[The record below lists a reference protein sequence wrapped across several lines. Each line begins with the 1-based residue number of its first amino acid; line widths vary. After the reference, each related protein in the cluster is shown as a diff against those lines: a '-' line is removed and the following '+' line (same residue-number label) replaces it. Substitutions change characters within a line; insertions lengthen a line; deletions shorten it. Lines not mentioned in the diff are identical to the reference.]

1 MPAPTREPFQYRG
14 AGPLRGIISQA
25 APHHGALAIYDRDLV
40 TGFVPKDTDAMGAFL
55 LIKENLVTENLFS
68 VENLHVAKIPN
79 CLEKTIFVKYEN
91 WAYIGH
97 SRGFRP

>member
-1 MPAPTREPFQYRG
+1 MSAPIREPFQYRG
-14 AGPLRGIISQA
+14 GSPFGGIISQA
-25 APHHGALAIYDRDLV
+25 ATHHGAAAIYDRDLV
-40 TGFVPKDTDAMGAFL
+40 TSPVPEDTDAMGAFL
-55 LIKENLVTENLFS
+55 LVKENLVTENLLG

-79 CLEKTIFVKYEN
+79 CLEKIIFVEYEN